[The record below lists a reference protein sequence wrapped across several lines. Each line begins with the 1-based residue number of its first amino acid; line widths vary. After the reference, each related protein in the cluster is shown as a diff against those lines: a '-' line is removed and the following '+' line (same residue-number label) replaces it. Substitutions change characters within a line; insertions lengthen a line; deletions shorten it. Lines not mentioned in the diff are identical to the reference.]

1 MTLIEGVGDEVTQF
15 FVLVVVALIGIIAWW
30 STSIA
35 DQPLI
40 RTVLILERR
49 TRHRVP
55 VEPPSTPA
63 TTTSS
68 VDNSID
74 TGQLEPQSTDENQEI
89 EGGAACQICD
99 KEATNI
105 SSPSTA
111 ASSSQNVN
119 NDQDREH
126 AEASNDPVVENI
138 NSNEYFLSNLPSVSG
153 DGNGSEEGNQAV
165 APPFSLAT
173 SNTESNFLR
182 SRRLAFFQ
190 SRQVTLLDS
199 PASEGPIFSTS
210 SSTDSDITDNDTNQG
225 NQTQGPSVISSDA
238 SENIPTSGSIRI
250 RLKYLNDDQKLVE
263 GRLHEQLGDFKRRHF
278 GIEMTTDKLVR
289 LIFNG
294 QVLQS
299 DSETL
304 QGYGLFDNCVVHCLV
319 HQQRSGSSNQGGM
332 GDNQSARDSASSSSN
347 AADGAP
353 HRDWDLG
360 NVLFVSLSLLLG
372 FAWYCRYQ
380 YSQLFNA
387 TTTVALVGLTGILT
401 VSLVGIYLPD
411 QDGIRH

>member
-15 FVLVVVALIGIIAWW
+15 FVLVVVILVGIIAWW

-55 VEPPSTPA
+55 VEPPSAPA

-74 TGQLEPQSTDENQEI
+74 TGQLEPQNSADENQEI
-89 EGGAACQICD
+89 EDGAACQICD

-105 SSPSTA
+105 SSSSA

-119 NDQDREH
+119 NDQDREYV
-126 AEASNDPVVENI
+126 EASNDPVVE
-138 NSNEYFLSNLPSVSG
+138 SNTSEYFQSNLHSVRG
-153 DGNGSEEGNQAV
+153 DGNSSEEGNQAIG
-165 APPFSLAT
+165 PPFSSAT

-199 PASEGPIFSTS
+199 PATEGPILSTS
-210 SSTDSDITDNDTNQG
+210 SSTDSDNTDNDNT

-238 SENIPTSGSIRI
+238 SDNLPTTGNIRI

-278 GIEMTTDKLVR
+278 GLELAADKLVR

-319 HQQRSGSSNQGGM
+319 HQQRSGSSNQAGAS
-332 GDNQSARDSASSSSN
+332 DNQSARDSASSSSN
-347 AADGAP
+347 AADAAP

-360 NVLFVSLSLLLG
+360 NVLFASLSLLLG
-372 FAWYCRYQ
+372 LAWYCRYQ
-380 YSQLFNA
+380 YAQLFNA

-411 QDGIRH
+411 QDGIRQ